1 MAEWIVMVG
10 LPAAGKTTRAKVLA
24 EEHRAV
30 RITPDD
36 WVMPLYGEP
45 GGGGRRYIL
54 EGRLVDVALQTVRL
68 GTNVILDFGCW
79 TRDERSALRW
89 LARDAGVA
97 CRLIYLPL
105 TREEQLVRM
114 GHRDEY
120 AEIGEVPAT
129 AQDIEHQWSVFQEPD
144 PAELNG
150 GEIPGPPQGWATW
163 WEWVDRRWPTI
174 SRTAPAGATDI

>member
-10 LPAAGKTTRAKVLA
+10 LPASGKTTRAKVLA
-24 EEHRAV
+24 EQHRAV

-79 TRDERSALRW
+79 TRDERSGLRW

-105 TREEQLVRM
+105 TREEQLARM
-114 GHRDEY
+114 RDRDRVDG
-120 AEIGEVPAT
+120 AIRAT
-129 AQDIEHQWSVFQEPD
+129 AQDIEHQWSLWQPPEA
-144 PAELNG
+144 AELNG
-150 GEIPGPPQGWATW
+150 GEIPGPPDGWGSW
-163 WEWVDRRWPTI
+163 WEWVQQRWPTI
-174 SRTAPAGATDI
+174 SRTAPARATDI